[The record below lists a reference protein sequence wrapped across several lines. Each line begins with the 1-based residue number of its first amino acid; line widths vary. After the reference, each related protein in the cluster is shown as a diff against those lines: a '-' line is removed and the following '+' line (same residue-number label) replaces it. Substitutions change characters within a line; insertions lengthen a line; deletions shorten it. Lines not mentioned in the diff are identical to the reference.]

1 VPLRSHT
8 CADCQMCLVS
18 LITAA
23 SGFLPAKH
31 LRAVLVV
38 NLAVKR
44 MYALFALSIFL
55 LYLFMRSV
63 DWMTS
68 HSLSKGGYSYCAVAA
83 LSLLKY
89 ERWDKSS
96 YMRWVFQRQAHEGG
110 FNGRANK
117 LVDGCYSFWQLGGI
131 AVTDTNH
138 LALFDHFRL
147 QRYILA
153 TCQYPSGG
161 LLDKVGKSPDLYH
174 TCYVL
179 SGLRLSC
186 LCCELECA
194 RASAEALL
202 NLSRQEVSEE
212 R

>member
-1 VPLRSHT
+1 
-8 CADCQMCLVS
+8 MCLVS

-23 SGFLPAKH
+23 NGFLPAKH
-31 LRAVLVV
+31 LRAALVV
-38 NLAVKR
+38 NPAVKR
-44 MYALFALSIFL
+44 MYDLFNRLTVLLFFALL
-55 LYLFMRSV
+55 SV
-63 DWMTS
+63 DWLTS
-68 HSLSKGGYSYCAVAA
+68 HLLSKGGYSYCAVAA
-83 LSLLKY
+83 LRILKY

-96 YMRWVFQRQAHEGG
+96 YMRWVFQRQALEGG

-186 LCCELECA
+186 LCCEFECA